1 MKTQLSLATTL
12 PALISLA
19 LAFGCDDS
27 GSGSATTTPD
37 ASTGG
42 GDGGGPVLTG
52 LTVSDPNARGCEVLF
67 IEGGATIEG
76 VTFDATV
83 VGTFIREAPRV
94 ALSFVSAAD
103 AAMAVGS
110 IRVAVKGDASQ
121 LVVKSVKCVDAK
133 AVALPEAS
141 VTL

>member
-1 MKTQLSLATTL
+1 MKTQLSLSTTL
-12 PALISLA
+12 PALLSLG

-27 GSGSATTTPD
+27 GPGAATTTPD
-37 ASTGG
+37 ASTGGSG

-67 IEGGATIEG
+67 TEGRATIEA

-103 AAMAVGS
+103 AAIAVGS
-110 IRVAVKGDASQ
+110 IR
-121 LVVKSVKCVDAK
+121 VDAK

-141 VTL
+141 VTV